1 MHTSCLKEIQELNFS
16 STEGGHKKALASDAN
31 KSKEEA
37 MEIPL
42 TGQKRTYVDAAA
54 MEESSMIQLESRKL
68 VSKINTTMGNDTK
81 EKDANQLRGLQDI
94 IRGFESQKR
103 RKLI

>member
-1 MHTSCLKEIQELNFS
+1 
-16 STEGGHKKALASDAN
+16 
-31 KSKEEA
+31 

-54 MEESSMIQLESRKL
+54 MEESS
-68 VSKINTTMGNDTK
+68 KINTTMAKDTK

-94 IRGFESQKR
+94 IRGLESQKR
-103 RKLI
+103 RKLV